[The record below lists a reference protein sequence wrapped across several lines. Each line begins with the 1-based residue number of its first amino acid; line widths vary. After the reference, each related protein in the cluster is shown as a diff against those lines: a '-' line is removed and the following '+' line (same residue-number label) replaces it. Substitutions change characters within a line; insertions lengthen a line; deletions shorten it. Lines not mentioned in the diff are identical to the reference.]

1 MSDDGDSDEMDVDV
15 IQAYHNKRRGGDEQI
30 GNQMFMMRSAEP
42 ANDSDE
48 LEEPDDDTQ
57 VANL

>member
-1 MSDDGDSDEMDVDV
+1 MDVDV
-15 IQAYHNKRRGGDEQI
+15 IQAYHNKRRGADEQI

-57 VANL
+57 VASI